1 MRIVCRTEFDIGA
14 AKVARLVQ
22 AQSKVIVRRQSA
34 GFTMIEIMLVLA
46 LVGLI
51 MGAIVVG
58 LRKHATNGQIM
69 VTRMQVQQLGA
80 MMFQHRL
87 ANSGE
92 CPSTKQWIED
102 KTLKSEPKDPWGH
115 LLIVTCPGEH
125 EEGGADILSLGPDGQ
140 VGTKDDIESWK

>member
-1 MRIVCRTEFDIGA
+1 M
-14 AKVARLVQ
+14 VQ
-22 AQSKVIVRRQSA
+22 TRSKALGRRQAA

-58 LRKHATNGQIM
+58 LRKRAIDGQIM

-80 MMFQHRL
+80 MVFQHRL

-92 CPSTKQWIED
+92 CPSTKQWVED
-102 KTLKSEPKDPWGH
+102 KTLKSEPKDAWGH
-115 LLIVTCPGEH
+115 LLVVVCPGEH
-125 EEGGADILSLGPDGQ
+125 EEGGADIVSVGPDGQ
-140 VGTKDDIESWK
+140 AGTKDDIESWKLQ